1 MLSFIFRRLLI
12 AIPLVLLSSVLVF
25 LLVANAGDPLAEL
38 KGRNPPVP
46 EETIKLRE
54 QQLGLDKP
62 LPQRYVTWLGNFVQ
76 GDMGKSIR
84 GVEVRP
90 LLWQRLKITL
100 RMVVLASIIA
110 VILAIGAGVLSA
122 VKQYTPTDYTFTFLG
137 FLFLSMPVFWLAAL
151 LKEYGAIRLNAL
163 FGEQV
168 VYTVGAETPNLTGGL
183 GTKLADWGGHLILPT
198 VALALISFAAWSRYQ
213 RATMLDVLGSD
224 YIRLARAKGL
234 SRSRVMTRH
243 ALRNA
248 LIPLVTV
255 VAIDIGAVFGG
266 AVITERVFAWQGMGA
281 LLVQGVQTSDV
292 NVLLA
297 WLMVTSVLVIL
308 FNLIA
313 DVLYAVLDPRIRYG

>member
-1 MLSFIFRRLLI
+1 MLSFIIRRLLI
-12 AIPLVLLSSVLVF
+12 TIPLVLLSSVLVF
-25 LLVANAGDPLAEL
+25 LLVVNSGDPLADL

-46 EETIKLRE
+46 PQVVEQREKL
-54 QQLGLDKP
+54 LGMDKP
-62 LPQRYVTWLGNFVQ
+62 LPQRYVDWLTNFVQ
-76 GDMGKSIR
+76 GDFGKSIR

-90 LLWQRLKITL
+90 LLWQRMVVTL
-100 RMVVLASIIA
+100 RMVALASIIA
-110 VILAIGAGVLSA
+110 IVLAIAAGVLSA

-137 FLFLSMPVFWLAAL
+137 FLFLSMPVFWLGAL
-151 LKEYGAIRLNAL
+151 LKEYGAIRLNNL

-168 VYTVGAETPNLTGGL
+168 VYTVGAETPNLTGSL
-183 GTKLADWGGHLILPT
+183 GTRLADWAGHLFLPT
-198 VALALISFAAWSRYQ
+198 LALALIAFAGWSRYQ

-255 VAIDIGAVFGG
+255 VAIDTGAVFGG
-266 AVITERVFAWQGMGA
+266 AIITEKVFSWQGMGQ
-281 LLVQGVQTSDV
+281 LLIQGVETSDL
-292 NVLLA
+292 NILLA
-297 WLMVTSVLVIL
+297 WLMVTSVFVVL

>member
-1 MLSFIFRRLLI
+1 MVSFIIRRLLI

-25 LLVANAGDPLAEL
+25 LLVANSGDPLADL

-46 EETIKLRE
+46 PQVIQARE
-54 QQLGLDKP
+54 HQLLLDKP
-62 LPQRYVTWLGNFVQ
+62 IPQRYWHWLTHFVR

-90 LLWQRLKITL
+90 LLWQRMRVTL
-100 RMVVLASIIA
+100 RMVILASIIA
-110 VILAIGAGVLSA
+110 IVLAIAAGVLSA

-151 LKEYGAIRLNAL
+151 LKEYGALRLNKL
-163 FGEQV
+163 FGKQV
-168 VYTVGAETPNLTGGL
+168 VYTVGAETPNLTGSL
-183 GTKLADWGGHLILPT
+183 GHRLADYAGHLVLPT
-198 VALALISFAAWSRYQ
+198 IALALISFAAWSRYQ
-213 RATMLDVLGSD
+213 RATMLDVLGAD

-234 SRSRVMTRH
+234 SRRRVMVRH

-255 VAIDIGAVFGG
+255 VAIDTGAIFGG
-266 AVITERVFAWQGMGA
+266 AIITERVFAWQGMGA
-281 LLVQGVQTSDV
+281 LLVQGAETSDP
-292 NVLLA
+292 NILLA
-297 WLMVTSVLVIL
+297 WLMVTSILVVL

>member
-1 MLSFIFRRLLI
+1 MLSFIIRRLLI

-25 LLVANAGDPLAEL
+25 LLVANAGDPLADL

-76 GDMGKSIR
+76 GDMGTSIR

-90 LLWQRLKITL
+90 LLWQRLKVTL
-100 RMVVLASIIA
+100 RMVVLAMIIA
-110 VILAIGAGVLSA
+110 VVLAIGAGVLSA

-163 FGEQV
+163 FGDQV

-266 AVITERVFAWQGMGA
+266 AIITEKVFAWQGMGA

>member
-1 MLSFIFRRLLI
+1 MLSFIVRRLLI

-25 LLVANAGDPLAEL
+25 LLVANSGDPLADL

-46 EETIKLRE
+46 KQVIENREE
-54 QQLGLDKP
+54 QLGLNDP
-62 LPQRYVTWLGNFVQ
+62 LPVRYATWLGNFVQ
-76 GDMGKSIR
+76 GDFGKSIR

-90 LLWQRLKITL
+90 LLMQRLRVTL
-100 RMVVLASIIA
+100 RMVILASVLAL
-110 VILAIGAGVLSA
+110 VLAIGAGVLSA

-151 LKEYGAIRLNAL
+151 LKEYGAIRLNRL

-168 VYTVGAETPNLTGGL
+168 IYTVGAETPNLTGSF
-183 GTKLADWGGHLILPT
+183 GTRLADWAGHLVLPT
-198 VALALISFAAWSRYQ
+198 IALALITFASWSRYQ

-234 SRSRVMTRH
+234 SRRRVMTRH

-255 VAIDIGAVFGG
+255 AAIDVGAIFGG

-281 LLVQGVQTSDV
+281 LLVQGVETSDV

-297 WLMVTSVLVIL
+297 WLMVTSVIVVV